1 MSNYC
6 CCCYITISWNIDP
19 KFDWK
24 FDIAYR
30 HLDLRILSINC
41 STFVRIAWWEKGGSG
56 TCNFKSSNFPVST

>member
-41 STFVRIAWWEKGGSG
+41 STFVRIAW
-56 TCNFKSSNFPVST
+56 